1 MGGKLS
7 KKKKGYCL
15 GAGKEGESTETTEVE
30 QKEPEIQD
38 GQKGAAESNG
48 EKPQTDKT
56 ESNGASE
63 QKSQAKEQPGEEVTS
78 SETTKDDSNTDQMP
92 ESCVDAKQEQAEKT
106 EASVE
111 ARGTSQDKKQNTEGA
126 ETSPAVETPQ
136 LVQEPEKIP
145 KDELNKN
152 LHSSSAAKD
161 SCKPTVLEP
170 EVKESKVPEQAE
182 VKESK
187 VPEQAEVKESK
198 VLEQAEV
205 KESKV
210 PEQAEVKES
219 KVPEQAEVK
228 ESKVPEQAE
237 VKESKVPEQA
247 EVKESKVPEQAEVK
261 ESKVPE
267 QAEVKESKMPEQVE
281 VKESKVPGQREA
293 PQVNDVIQDSVAQA
307 PLLSS
312 IPVTAQD
319 VMESKQEMHPEPE
332 QKQPVAEKKVDYL
345 ERASEPVSA
354 LDPMHLP
361 QPMAEQAPQ
370 EHVHAPEPVTEP
382 AAEAVVDPVVPAPV
396 AEHAVPEPAAKP
408 DASESVQAPMSETD
422 TEAKHV
428 VVLLAEPP
436 KQTQVPEQ
444 LAQVKTD
451 EHTAGTSGIHQESGG
466 GGQNPIATETES
478 AGQPSNVVEVALAK
492 QEMEKKDRIAESPPK
507 GQEDAAELSISKEPE
522 TPDVHLGEQSATKNL
537 NHVSDVHVPE
547 QDVQG
552 READGKAKIKAGL
565 ETEQDKT
572 ASNTDVAAEM
582 ASKSSTTELHDPAA
596 QANSEDKIL
605 NHATPFEV
613 DKENVSSAMPQIN
626 DKQVV
631 RNGLPIKEETK
642 VKANLET
649 GSYDHLI
656 SDLNRQNEDC
666 EMQVCTN

>member
-78 SETTKDDSNTDQMP
+78 SEATKDDSNTDQMP

-198 VLEQAEV
+198 V
-205 KESKV
+205 
-210 PEQAEVKES
+210 
-219 KVPEQAEVK
+219 
-228 ESKVPEQAE
+228 
-237 VKESKVPEQA
+237 
-247 EVKESKVPEQAEVK
+247 
-261 ESKVPE
+261 PE
-267 QAEVKESKMPEQVE
+267 QAEVKESKMPEQVEVKESKVPEQAE

-312 IPVTAQD
+312 IPVAAQD

-436 KQTQVPEQ
+436 KPTQVPEQ

-451 EHTAGTSGIHQESGG
+451 EHTAGTSGIHQESRG

-596 QANSEDKIL
+596 QANSEDKIP

-642 VKANLET
+642 VKANLEN